1 MKKLFLYISIFIL
14 LIIANTDTYA
24 RESTYHIGPGD
35 VLEISVWKDESLS
48 REVVVPPDGFLSF
61 PLIGSID
68 VMNST
73 IPDLRKIIKKKLSE
87 YVPDAT
93 LTVLLKRNESLKAYV
108 IGKVNNPGDF
118 FINMDTRVMQILSMA
133 GGLNAFAS
141 EGNILILRLKD
152 NKTIKIPFNYN
163 QVEKGK
169 NLEQNILL
177 KRGDVVVVP

>member
-1 MKKLFLYISIFIL
+1 MKKPFIYFIVLLL

-48 REVVVPPDGFLSF
+48 REVVVPPDGFISF

-93 LTVLLKRNESLKAYV
+93 LTVLLKKNESLKAYV
-108 IGKVNNPGDF
+108 IGKVNNPGVF
-118 FINMDTRVMQILSMA
+118 SINMDTSVMQILSMA
-133 GGLNAFAS
+133 EGLNPFAS
-141 EGNILILRLKD
+141 QGKILILRQKD
-152 NKTIKIPFNYN
+152 NKTIKIPFNYD

-169 NLEQNILL
+169 KLEQNILL

>member
-14 LIIANTDTYA
+14 LIIANTDAYA
-24 RESTYHIGPGD
+24 RESTYNIGPGD

-93 LTVLLKRNESLKAYV
+93 LTVMLKHWKFTC
-108 IGKVNNPGDF
+108 KH
-118 FINMDTRVMQILSMA
+118 T
-133 GGLNAFAS
+133 
-141 EGNILILRLKD
+141 
-152 NKTIKIPFNYN
+152 
-163 QVEKGK
+163 
-169 NLEQNILL
+169 
-177 KRGDVVVVP
+177 